1 MTEYKNEVEKR
12 KRELILEKK
21 KDEWEDIYC
30 HNGVMKVRYWNGS
43 VEENGKIIV
52 EPMSIEK
59 QWAKLE
65 REEFYNELHKRRN
78 TEHS

>member
-21 KDEWEDIYC
+21 KDEWEDIYV
-30 HNGVMKVRYWNGS
+30 HKGVMRVRYWNGS
-43 VEENGKIIV
+43 VEENGKIIE
-52 EPMSIEK
+52 EPMSLER
-59 QWAKLE
+59 QWSKLE
-65 REEFYNELHKRRN
+65 REEYYNELHKRRN